1 MRHAGLLYR
10 LALRLTGHA
19 EDAEDVVQ
27 ETLVR
32 AHKAF
37 HRFELHEYG
46 ARPWLLKIL
55 HRVFFTRRLRQ
66 SRQPQPLRDLRPD
79 ELAASTPP
87 EPLAIPANGQ
97 LDWDGFDQELKT
109 AVERLPVEYRSVLL
123 LWALGDLA
131 YREIADI
138 LDCPVGTVMSRLYR
152 ARQLLG
158 QSLADYAARRGI
170 RVSVAPP
177 EQQGPSS

>member
-27 ETLVR
+27 ETLIR

-37 HRFELHEYG
+37 PRFEMHEYG

-55 HRVFFTRRLRQ
+55 HRVFFTRRQRQ
-66 SRQPQPLRDLRPD
+66 ARHSQPLRELRSD
-79 ELAASTPP
+79 ELAASTNH
-87 EPLAIPANGQ
+87 EPLVIPANGQ
-97 LDWDGFDQELKT
+97 VDWDSFDQELKT

-158 QSLADYAARRGI
+158 QSLADYAARRGL
-170 RVSVAPP
+170 RVSAAPP
-177 EQQGPSS
+177 SRQDHST